1 MPPGD
6 AIPRVG
12 TTPPVVIANPP
23 SDERFVAL
31 AERLVAD
38 GSVTPAGLQDELRA
52 EYPRTIVRERSLSS
66 ESLRVWYVYRE
77 GRWVDGR
84 SGEEA

>member
-1 MPPGD
+1 M
-6 AIPRVG
+6 
-12 TTPPVVIANPP
+12 IANPP

-31 AERLVAD
+31 AERLGAD
-38 GSVTPAGLQDELRA
+38 GSVTPARLQAELRS

-66 ESLRVWYVYRE
+66 ESVRVWYVYRE

-84 SGEEA
+84 PAQEG